1 VSKYDFANQPQGR
14 HSMSPTQRELVCNR
28 EPAWE
33 VIKEWSQAV
42 GLVLAVVP
50 FSLFALCIMLYWKLT
65 TPRSK

>member
-1 VSKYDFANQPQGR
+1 
-14 HSMSPTQRELVCNR
+14 MSPTQRALVCNR

-33 VIKEWSQAV
+33 VIKEWAPAV

-50 FSLFALCIMLYWKLT
+50 FSLFAICIMLYWKLT